1 MNTQACANDDKAKSA
16 SVVSQGTHR
25 TPPTVPVSEGCPPP
39 SGNSTVSARTTS
51 KRNLAAPPPLGAFL
65 ALPLGSAAVARGAQ
79 LTTLEQRNNHQE
91 CAKLIKA
98 FRFILINDAI
108 KVVLDVVFV
117 PLVKYPLHVAK
128 IFHRVF
134 KILSMVS
141 FWHANS
147 PHRTTSWLAA
157 DMVNVARRPEMY
169 ACESGSRKNK
179 NNPRG
184 IAFSLVAT

>member
-1 MNTQACANDDKAKSA
+1 MWGFLVA
-16 SVVSQGTHR
+16 SR
-25 TPPTVPVSEGCPPP
+25 CIFI
-39 SGNSTVSARTTS
+39 
-51 KRNLAAPPPLGAFL
+51 LI
-65 ALPLGSAAVARGAQ
+65 
-79 LTTLEQRNNHQE
+79 TTLLDHRNT
-91 CAKLIKA
+91 ATTIKLDFKKSHLTSVGAALSSRLQI
-98 FRFILINDAI
+98 ILINDAI

-134 KILSMVS
+134 KILSMLS

-179 NNPRG
+179 NNPRASNVQRAHG
-184 IAFSLVAT
+184 MAFIQGGF